1 MDCGTDQRARLAAEI
16 SFLWPGPFAIHPGM
30 IRRFAFVLA
39 LMSVVFGFSAQA
51 ATFPLLDG
59 TTLDGEP
66 VSFTAQGM
74 VVKSASGD
82 FAPRMGWTNFTQE
95 ALKEL
100 VKNPKAKSFVEPFVE
115 EDINVEKA
123 PSVVVK
129 LKPHPRMDRPDPK
142 AGMGALFSSGL
153 TIVLLLIVY
162 AGNIYAGFEI
172 GIFRNYPPG
181 MVCGVAAVAPVI
193 GPVIFLCLP
202 NRVQKSIDEIASESM
217 EAAGGEVTQL
227 SYVHPGSKEATPEAQ
242 AAQAAANAASQVTV
256 YQRGK
261 TSFNRRFFETKFSGF
276 LKVVPGDAEK
286 DKEIYIKSARG
297 EYIGRRFS
305 SIQANEVIL
314 QVQKGD
320 ATADV
325 IIPFPE
331 IFEVHVR
338 PRTA

>member
-1 MDCGTDQRARLAAEI
+1 
-16 SFLWPGPFAIHPGM
+16 M
-30 IRRFAFVLA
+30 IRWFAFVFAML
-39 LMSVVFGFSAQA
+39 LSLFGNSAQA
-51 ATFPLLDG
+51 ATFALLDG
-59 TTLDGEP
+59 TTLDGDA
-66 VSFTAQGM
+66 VSFSAQGL
-74 VVKSASGD
+74 VVKNSAGD
-82 FAPRMGWTNFTQE
+82 FLPRMGWTNFSQE

-100 VKNPKAKSFVEPFVE
+100 VKNPKAKTFVEPFIE
-115 EDINVEKA
+115 EDVSIEKA
-123 PSVVVK
+123 PSIVIK
-129 LKPHPRMDRPDPK
+129 LKQHPRMSRPDPK

-153 TIVLLLIVY
+153 SLALILLVY
-162 AGNIYAGFEI
+162 AGNIYAGYEI

-181 MVCGVAAVAPVI
+181 MVCGIAAVAPII
-193 GPVIFLCLP
+193 GPAIFLCIP
-202 NRVQKSIDEIASESM
+202 TRVQKSLDELGAESM

-227 SYVHPGSKEATPEAQ
+227 AYVHPGSKDATPEAK
-242 AAQAAANAASQVTV
+242 AAQAAADAAAQVTV

-276 LKVVPGDAEK
+276 LKLVPGDAEK

-297 EYIGRRFS
+297 EYVGRRFS

-314 QVQKGD
+314 QVQKGE

-338 PRTA
+338 PRTV

>member
-1 MDCGTDQRARLAAEI
+1 
-16 SFLWPGPFAIHPGM
+16 M

-39 LMSVVFGFSAQA
+39 LMSVLFGNSAQA

-74 VVKSASGD
+74 VVKNASGD

-115 EDINVEKA
+115 EDVNVEKA

-129 LKPHPRMDRPDPK
+129 LKPHPRMNRPDPK

-172 GIFRNYPPG
+172 GIFRNYPPA

-193 GPVIFLCLP
+193 GPAIFLCLP
-202 NRVQKSIDEIASESM
+202 TRVQKSVDELAAESM
-217 EAAGGEVTQL
+217 EASGGEVTQL
-227 SYVHPGSKEATPEAQ
+227 SYVHPGSKDATPEAK
-242 AAQAAANAASQVTV
+242 AAQAAATAASQVTV

-297 EYIGRRFS
+297 EYVGRRFS

-314 QVQKGD
+314 QVQKGE

>member
-1 MDCGTDQRARLAAEI
+1 MEQRHFEKRFVAEI
-16 SFLWPGPFAIHPGM
+16 SFLWQWAFAIHPRM
-30 IRRFAFVLA
+30 ICRFVPVLA
-39 LMSVVFGFSAQA
+39 VVSLLFGVSAFA
-51 ATFPLLDG
+51 ATFPLVDG

-66 VSFTAQGM
+66 VSFTVQGM
-74 VVKSASGD
+74 VVKNPAGE

-100 VKNPKAKSFVEPFVE
+100 AKNPKAKSFVEPFIE
-115 EDINVEKA
+115 EDINIQKA
-123 PSVVVK
+123 PSVVIK
-129 LKPHPRMDRPDPK
+129 LKPHPRMDRPNPK
-142 AGMGALFSSGL
+142 AGIGSLFSSGL
-153 TIVLLLIVY
+153 TIVLLLAVY
-162 AGNIYAGFEI
+162 AGNIYAAFEI
-172 GIFRNYPPG
+172 AIFRNYPPG
-181 MVCGVAAVAPVI
+181 MVCGIAAVAPVI
-193 GPVIFLCLP
+193 GPAIFLCVP
-202 NRVQKSIDEIASESM
+202 TRVQKSMDEIAAESM

-227 SYVHPGSKEATPEAQ
+227 AYVHPGSKEPTPEAQ
-242 AAQAAANAASQVTV
+242 AAQAAAAAASQVTV

-261 TSFNRRFFETKFSGF
+261 TSFNRRFFETKFAGF
-276 LKVVPGDAEK
+276 LKMVPGDAEK

-297 EYIGRRFS
+297 EYVGRRLS

-314 QVQKGD
+314 QVQKGE